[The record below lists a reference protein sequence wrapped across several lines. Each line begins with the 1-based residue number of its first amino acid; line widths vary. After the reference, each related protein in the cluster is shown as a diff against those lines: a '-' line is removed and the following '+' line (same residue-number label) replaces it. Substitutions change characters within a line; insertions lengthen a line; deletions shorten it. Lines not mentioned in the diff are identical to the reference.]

1 MKLGIVLYSVEPE
14 IVWNAF
20 RLATFA
26 RKQEDTVKIFLLAQG
41 VEIVSIQNEKF
52 DIQKIIKEFVQAGG
66 EIMSC
71 TTCVKLRNMESND
84 LCPLVTLKD
93 LYAVIQE
100 SDKVVT
106 F

>member
-1 MKLGIVLYSVEPE
+1 MKFGIILYSVEPE
-14 IVWNAF
+14 IVWNAL
-20 RLATFA
+20 RLAIFSK
-26 RKQEDTVKIFLLAQG
+26 KQGDSVKIFLLAQG
-41 VEIVSIQNEKF
+41 VEVLNIRNEKF
-52 DIQKIIKEFVQAGG
+52 DIQKIIEEFVQEGG

-71 TTCVKLRNMESND
+71 TTCVKLRNMESNN

-93 LYAVIQE
+93 LYAVIQT